1 MHNRKNYAA
10 ESEAIMCQLLGMN
23 CATPTDITFSFRGFS
38 QRAGIT
44 SDHCDGFGIA
54 FFEDKA
60 CRLFVDNQSAV
71 ESPIAELIRNYP
83 IKSRNVIAHIR
94 KATQGKINL
103 ENSHPFSREL
113 WGRQWIF
120 AHNGDLHDFNPH
132 LSGRFS
138 PVGNTDSELAF
149 CYLLEQF
156 VLRFGYHEPSLEQ
169 IFELLVE
176 ISPQIAEHG
185 TFNFC
190 LSNGQALFAYNIT
203 KLHWLVREY
212 PFKPAQLIDLDV
224 EVDFSQVTTP
234 EDRVAVITT
243 EPLTQN
249 ETWSAFKP
257 GEMILFKDGQ
267 PIQHKITV
275 VERLEREEVN
285 PSLKRITRADQY

>member
-1 MHNRKNYAA
+1 
-10 ESEAIMCQLLGMN
+10 MN

-60 CRLFVDNQSAV
+60 CRLFADNQSAV
-71 ESPIAELIRNYP
+71 ESPIAEFIRNYP

-120 AHNGDLHDFNPH
+120 AHNGDLHNFKPE
-132 LSGRFS
+132 LVGRFT

-149 CYLLEQF
+149 CYLLEQL
-156 VLRFGYHEPSLEQ
+156 VKRFGYVEPTLDQ
-169 IFELLVE
+169 VFDVLLE

-190 LSNGQALFAYNIT
+190 LSNGQALFAYAIT
-203 KLHWLVREY
+203 KLHWLVREF
-212 PFKPAQLIDLDV
+212 PFQPAQLIDLDV
-224 EVDFSQVTTP
+224 EVDFSELTTP

-249 ETWSAFKP
+249 EVWTAFQA
-257 GEMILFKDGQ
+257 GEMILFQHGR
-267 PIQHKITV
+267 PIRQGLTQV
-275 VERLEREEVN
+275 ARLEREKHD
-285 PSLKRITRADQY
+285 PSLKRITKADQY

>member
-1 MHNRKNYAA
+1 
-10 ESEAIMCQLLGMN
+10 MCQLLGMN

-44 SDHCDGFGIA
+44 SDHSDGFGIA

-71 ESPIAELIRNYP
+71 ESPIAELVRNYP

-120 AHNGDLHDFNPH
+120 AHNGDLHGFFPE
-132 LSGRFS
+132 LSGRFT
-138 PVGNTDSELAF
+138 PVGNTDSERAF
-149 CYLLEQF
+149 CYLLDQL
-156 VLRFGYHEPSLEQ
+156 VKRFGYDEPKLDQ
-169 IFELLVE
+169 VFDLLVE
-176 ISPQIAEHG
+176 ISPGIAEHG

-190 LSNGQALFAYNIT
+190 LSNGQALFTYATT

-212 PFKPAQLIDLDV
+212 PFKPAQLIDIDV

-249 ETWSAFKP
+249 EVWTPFQP
-257 GEMILFKDGQ
+257 GEMILFRDGNNIRSQ
-267 PIQHKITV
+267 LTR
-275 VERLEREEVN
+275 VERLERERLD
-285 PSLKRITRADQY
+285 PSLKRVTRADQY

>member
-1 MHNRKNYAA
+1 
-10 ESEAIMCQLLGMN
+10 MCQLLGMN

-44 SDHCDGFGIA
+44 SDHADGFGIA

-71 ESPIAELIRNYP
+71 ESPIAELVRNYP

-120 AHNGDLHDFNPH
+120 AHNGDLHEYFPV
-132 LSGRFS
+132 LSGRFT
-138 PVGNTDSELAF
+138 PVGNTDSERAF
-149 CYLLEQF
+149 CYLLDQL
-156 VLRFGYHEPSLEQ
+156 VKRFGYDEPSLDQ
-169 IFELLVE
+169 VFELLAEV
-176 ISPQIAEHG
+176 SPTIAEHG

-190 LSNGQALFAYNIT
+190 LSNGQALFSYAIT

-212 PFKPAQLIDLDV
+212 PFRPAQLIDIDV

-234 EDRVAVITT
+234 KDRVAVITT
-243 EPLTQN
+243 EPLTHN
-249 ETWSAFKP
+249 EEWTAFQP
-257 GEMILFKDGQ
+257 GEMILFKEGAKFRSQLTRVD
-267 PIQHKITV
+267 
-275 VERLEREEVN
+275 RLERERLD
-285 PSLKRITRADQY
+285 PSLKRVTKADLY

>member
-1 MHNRKNYAA
+1 
-10 ESEAIMCQLLGMN
+10 MCQLLGMN

-44 SDHCDGFGIA
+44 SDHSDGFGIA

-60 CRLFVDNQSAV
+60 CRLFVDNESAV
-71 ESPIAELIRNYP
+71 KSPIAELIRNYP

-103 ENSHPFSREL
+103 ENSHPFIREL

-120 AHNGDLHDFNPH
+120 AHNGDLHDFHPE
-132 LSGRFS
+132 LSGRYT
-138 PVGNTDSELAF
+138 PVGNTDSERSF
-149 CYLLEQF
+149 CYLLDQL
-156 VLRFGYHEPSLEQ
+156 VACFGYKEPCIDE
-169 IFELLVE
+169 IFDVLIG
-176 ISPQIAEHG
+176 ISPKIAEHG

-190 LSNGQALFAYNIT
+190 LSNGQALFSYAVT

-249 ETWSAFKP
+249 EQWTAFQP
-257 GEMILFKDGQ
+257 GEMILFQNGQ
-267 PIQHKITV
+267 PIKSQLTWID
-275 VERLEREEVN
+275 RLERERLN
-285 PSLKRITRADQY
+285 PELKRVTKADQY

>member
-1 MHNRKNYAA
+1 
-10 ESEAIMCQLLGMN
+10 MCQLLGMN
-23 CATPTDITFSFRGFS
+23 CATPTDVTFSFRGFS

-120 AHNGDLHDFNPH
+120 AHNGDLHDFNPT
-132 LSGRFS
+132 LSGRFT
-138 PVGNTDSELAF
+138 PVGNTDSERAF
-149 CYLLEQF
+149 CYLLDQL
-156 VLRFGYHEPSLEQ
+156 VLKFGYHEPKLDQ
-169 IFELLVE
+169 IFDLLAD
-176 ISPQIAEHG
+176 ISPKIAEHG

-190 LSNGQALFAYNIT
+190 LSNGQALFSYAIT

-249 ETWSAFKP
+249 ETWTAFVP
-257 GEMILFKDGQ
+257 GEMILFQDGRPVRKQ
-267 PIQHKITV
+267 QTH
-275 VERLEREEVN
+275 VERLERERLN
-285 PSLKRITRADQY
+285 PALKRITKADQY

>member
-1 MHNRKNYAA
+1 
-10 ESEAIMCQLLGMN
+10 MCQLLGMN
-23 CATPTDITFSFRGFS
+23 CATPTDVTFSFRGFS

-120 AHNGDLHDFNPH
+120 AHNGDLHDFNPT
-132 LSGRFS
+132 LSGRFT
-138 PVGNTDSELAF
+138 PVGNTDSERAF
-149 CYLLEQF
+149 CYLLDQL
-156 VLRFGYHEPSLEQ
+156 VLKFGYHEPKLDQ
-169 IFELLVE
+169 VFDLLAEV
-176 ISPQIAEHG
+176 SPKIAEHG

-190 LSNGQALFAYNIT
+190 LSNGQALFTYAIT

-249 ETWSAFKP
+249 ETWTAFVP
-257 GEMILFKDGQ
+257 GEMILFQDGRPVRKQ
-267 PIQHKITV
+267 QTY
-275 VERLEREEVN
+275 VERLERERLN
-285 PSLKRITRADQY
+285 PALKRITKADQY

>member
-1 MHNRKNYAA
+1 
-10 ESEAIMCQLLGMN
+10 MCQLLGMN

-44 SDHCDGFGIA
+44 SDHSDGFGIA

-71 ESPIAELIRNYP
+71 ESPIAELVRNYP

-120 AHNGDLHDFNPH
+120 AHNGDLKDFIPE
-132 LSGRFS
+132 LSGRFT
-138 PVGNTDSELAF
+138 PVGNTDSERAF
-149 CYLLEQF
+149 CYLLDQL
-156 VLRFGYHEPSLEQ
+156 VKRFGYDEPKLDQ
-169 IFELLVE
+169 VFDLLAE
-176 ISPQIAEHG
+176 ISPSIAEHG

-190 LSNGQALFAYNIT
+190 LSNGQALFTYATT

-212 PFKPAQLIDLDV
+212 PFKPAQLIDIEV

-249 ETWSAFKP
+249 EEWTVFQE
-257 GEMILFKDGQ
+257 GEMILFRDGAKYRSQ
-267 PIQHKITV
+267 LTHV
-275 VERLEREEVN
+275 ARLERERLD
-285 PSLKRITRADQY
+285 PSLKRVTKADLY

>member
-1 MHNRKNYAA
+1 
-10 ESEAIMCQLLGMN
+10 MCQLLGMN

-44 SDHCDGFGIA
+44 SDHSDGFGIA

-71 ESPIAELIRNYP
+71 ESPIAELVRNYP

-120 AHNGDLHDFNPH
+120 AHNGDLKDFLPE
-132 LSGRFS
+132 LSGRFT
-138 PVGNTDSELAF
+138 PVGNTDSERAF
-149 CYLLEQF
+149 CYLLDQL
-156 VLRFGYHEPSLEQ
+156 VKRFGYDEPKLDQ
-169 IFELLVE
+169 VFDLLAD
-176 ISPQIAEHG
+176 ISPSIAEHG

-190 LSNGQALFAYNIT
+190 LSNGQALFTYATT
-203 KLHWLVREY
+203 KLHWLVRKY
-212 PFKPAQLIDLDV
+212 PFKPAQLIDIEV

-249 ETWSAFKP
+249 EEWTAFQE
-257 GEMILFKDGQ
+257 GEMILFRDGAKYRSQ
-267 PIQHKITV
+267 LTHV
-275 VERLEREEVN
+275 ARLERERLD
-285 PSLKRITRADQY
+285 PSLKRVTKADLY

>member
-1 MHNRKNYAA
+1 
-10 ESEAIMCQLLGMN
+10 MN

-71 ESPIAELIRNYP
+71 ESPIAELVRNYP

-103 ENSHPFSREL
+103 ENSHPFMREL

-120 AHNGDLHDFNPH
+120 AHNGDLLDFDPPLTGH
-132 LSGRFS
+132 FT
-138 PVGNTDSELAF
+138 PIGNTDSERAF
-149 CYLLEQF
+149 CFLLDQL
-156 VLRFGYHEPSLEQ
+156 VAKFGYVEPSLTQ
-169 IFELLVE
+169 VFELLLE
-176 ISPQIAEHG
+176 IAPKIAEHG

-190 LSNGQALFAYNIT
+190 LSNGQALFSYAIT

-249 ETWSAFKP
+249 EVWQAFQP
-257 GEMILFKDGQ
+257 GEMILFQYGQ
-267 PIQHKITV
+267 PIQRAFTQ
-275 VERLEREEVN
+275 VERLVREQAN
-285 PSLKRITRADQY
+285 PTLKRMTRADQY

>member
-1 MHNRKNYAA
+1 
-10 ESEAIMCQLLGMN
+10 MCQLLGMN

-120 AHNGDLHDFNPH
+120 AHNGDLHDFDPP
-132 LSGRFS
+132 LSGRFT
-138 PVGNTDSELAF
+138 PVGNTDSERAF
-149 CYLLEQF
+149 CYLLDQL
-156 VLRFGYHEPSLEQ
+156 VQRFGYHEPALAQ
-169 IFELLVE
+169 IFDLLVE
-176 ISPQIAEHG
+176 ISPSIAEHG

-249 ETWSAFKP
+249 ETWCAFKP

-267 PIQHKITV
+267 PIQNKITFIQ
-275 VERLEREEVN
+275 RLERERIN
-285 PSLKRITRADQY
+285 PSLKRITKADQY

>member
-1 MHNRKNYAA
+1 
-10 ESEAIMCQLLGMN
+10 MCQLLGMN

-44 SDHCDGFGIA
+44 SDHSDGFGIA

-71 ESPIAELIRNYP
+71 ESPIAELVRNYP

-113 WGRQWIF
+113 WGREWIF
-120 AHNGDLHDFNPH
+120 AHNGDLKDFLPE
-132 LSGRFS
+132 LSGRFT
-138 PVGNTDSELAF
+138 PVGNTDSERAF
-149 CYLLEQF
+149 CYLLDQL
-156 VLRFGYHEPSLEQ
+156 VKRFGYDEPKLDQ
-169 IFELLVE
+169 VFDLLAD
-176 ISPQIAEHG
+176 ISPSIAEHG

-190 LSNGQALFAYNIT
+190 LSNGQALFTYATT

-212 PFKPAQLIDLDV
+212 PFMPAQLIDIEV
-224 EVDFSQVTTP
+224 EGDFSQVTTP

-249 ETWSAFKP
+249 EEWTAFQE
-257 GEMILFKDGQ
+257 GEMILFRDGAKYRSQ
-267 PIQHKITV
+267 LTHV
-275 VERLEREEVN
+275 ARLERERLD
-285 PSLKRITRADQY
+285 PSLKRVTKADLY

>member
-1 MHNRKNYAA
+1 
-10 ESEAIMCQLLGMN
+10 MCQLLGMN
-23 CATPTDITFSFRGFS
+23 CATPTDVTFSFRGFS

-71 ESPIAELIRNYP
+71 ESPIAELVRNYP

-94 KATQGKINL
+94 KATQGKITL

-120 AHNGDLHDFNPH
+120 AHNGDLHGFNPT
-132 LSGRFS
+132 LSGRFT
-138 PVGNTDSELAF
+138 PVGNTDSERAF
-149 CYLLEQF
+149 CFLLDQL
-156 VLRFGYHEPSLEQ
+156 VLKFGYHEPKLDQ
-169 IFELLVE
+169 IFDVLAEV
-176 ISPQIAEHG
+176 SPKIAEHG

-190 LSNGQALFAYNIT
+190 LSNGQALFTYAIT

-249 ETWSAFKP
+249 EVWTAFEP
-257 GEMILFKDGQ
+257 GEMILFQDGR
-267 PIQHKITV
+267 PIRNQLTQI
-275 VERLEREEVN
+275 ERLERERLN
-285 PSLKRITRADQY
+285 PELKRITRADQY

>member
-1 MHNRKNYAA
+1 
-10 ESEAIMCQLLGMN
+10 MCQLLGMN

-71 ESPIAELIRNYP
+71 ESPIAELVRNYP

-103 ENSHPFSREL
+103 ENSHPFMREL

-120 AHNGDLHDFNPH
+120 AHNGDLHGFEPT
-132 LSGRFS
+132 LSGRFT
-138 PVGNTDSELAF
+138 PIGNTDSERSF
-149 CYLLEQF
+149 CYLLDQL
-156 VLRFGYHEPSLEQ
+156 VQKFGYEEPTLDQVFDLLLE
-169 IFELLVE
+169 L
-176 ISPQIAEHG
+176 SPKIAEHG

-190 LSNGQALFAYNIT
+190 LSNGQALFSYAVT

-212 PFKPAQLIDLDV
+212 PFQPAQLIDIDV

-249 ETWSAFKP
+249 ETWLAYAP
-257 GEMILFKDGQ
+257 GEMILFQHGQ
-267 PIQHKITV
+267 PIRHELTYI
-275 VERLEREEVN
+275 ERLERERLN
-285 PSLKRITRADQY
+285 PELKRITKADQY

>member
-1 MHNRKNYAA
+1 
-10 ESEAIMCQLLGMN
+10 MCQLLGMN

-44 SDHCDGFGIA
+44 SDHSDGFGIA

-71 ESPIAELIRNYP
+71 ESPIAEFVRNYP

-94 KATQGKINL
+94 KATQGKITL
-103 ENSHPFSREL
+103 ENSHPFIREL

-120 AHNGDLHDFNPH
+120 AHNGDLHDFHPR
-132 LSGRFS
+132 LSGQFT

-149 CYLLEQF
+149 CYLLEHLVQKF
-156 VLRFGYHEPSLEQ
+156 SYVEPSVQDVFHALE
-169 IFELLVE
+169 E
-176 ISPQIAEHG
+176 ISPTIAEHG

-190 LSNGQALFAYNIT
+190 LSNGQALYSYATT
-203 KLHWLVREY
+203 KLHWIVREY
-212 PFKPAQLIDLDV
+212 PFQPARLIDIDV

-243 EPLTQN
+243 EPLTDN
-249 ETWSAFKP
+249 EAWFAYTP
-257 GEMILFKDGQ
+257 GEMILFQDGK
-267 PIQHKITV
+267 PTLRTITH
-275 VERLEREEVN
+275 VERLVREARD
-285 PSLKRITRADQY
+285 PSLKRVTRADQY

>member
-1 MHNRKNYAA
+1 
-10 ESEAIMCQLLGMN
+10 MCQLLGMN

-44 SDHCDGFGIA
+44 SDHSDGFGIA

-71 ESPIAELIRNYP
+71 ESPIAELVRNYP

-120 AHNGDLHDFNPH
+120 AHNGDLKDFLPE
-132 LSGRFS
+132 LSGRFT
-138 PVGNTDSELAF
+138 PVGNTDSERAF
-149 CYLLEQF
+149 CYLLDQL
-156 VLRFGYHEPSLEQ
+156 VKHFGYDEPKLDQ
-169 IFELLVE
+169 IFDLLAE
-176 ISPQIAEHG
+176 ISPSIAEHG

-190 LSNGQALFAYNIT
+190 LSNGQALFTYATT

-212 PFKPAQLIDLDV
+212 PFKPAQLIDIEV

-249 ETWSAFKP
+249 EEWTAFQE
-257 GEMILFKDGQ
+257 GEMILFRDGAKYCSQ
-267 PIQHKITV
+267 LTHV
-275 VERLEREEVN
+275 ARLERERLD
-285 PSLKRITRADQY
+285 PSLKRVTKADLY

>member
-1 MHNRKNYAA
+1 
-10 ESEAIMCQLLGMN
+10 MCQLLGMN

-38 QRAGIT
+38 QRAGVT

-60 CRLFVDNQSAV
+60 CRLFADNQSAV
-71 ESPIAELIRNYP
+71 ESPIAEFIRNYP

-120 AHNGDLHDFNPH
+120 AHNGDLHNFKPE
-132 LSGRFS
+132 LVGRFT

-149 CYLLEQF
+149 CYLLEQL
-156 VLRFGYHEPSLEQ
+156 VKRFGYVEPTLDQ
-169 IFELLVE
+169 VFDVLLE

-190 LSNGQALFAYNIT
+190 LSNGQALFAYAIT
-203 KLHWLVREY
+203 KLHWLVREF
-212 PFKPAQLIDLDV
+212 PFQPAQLIDLDV
-224 EVDFSQVTTP
+224 EVDFSELTTP

-249 ETWSAFKP
+249 EVWTAFQA
-257 GEMILFKDGQ
+257 GEMILFQHGR
-267 PIQHKITV
+267 PIRQGLTQV
-275 VERLEREEVN
+275 ARLEREKHD
-285 PSLKRITRADQY
+285 PSLKRITKADQY

>member
-1 MHNRKNYAA
+1 MK
-10 ESEAIMCQLLGMN
+10 IMCQLLGMN

-44 SDHCDGFGIA
+44 SDHSDGFGIA

-71 ESPIAELIRNYP
+71 ESPIAELVRNYP

-120 AHNGDLHDFNPH
+120 AHNGDLKDFLPEP
-132 LSGRFS
+132 SGRFT
-138 PVGNTDSELAF
+138 PVGNTDSERAF
-149 CYLLEQF
+149 CYLLDQL
-156 VLRFGYHEPSLEQ
+156 VKRFGYDEPKLDQ
-169 IFELLVE
+169 VFDLLTD
-176 ISPQIAEHG
+176 ISPSIAEHG

-190 LSNGQALFAYNIT
+190 LSNGQALFTYATT

-212 PFKPAQLIDLDV
+212 PFKPAQLIDIEV

-249 ETWSAFKP
+249 EEWTAFQE
-257 GEMILFKDGQ
+257 GEMILFRDGAKYRSQ
-267 PIQHKITV
+267 LTHV
-275 VERLEREEVN
+275 ARLERERLD
-285 PSLKRITRADQY
+285 PSLKRVTKADLY

>member
-1 MHNRKNYAA
+1 
-10 ESEAIMCQLLGMN
+10 MCQLLGMN

-44 SDHCDGFGIA
+44 SDHSDGFGIA

-71 ESPIAELIRNYP
+71 ESPIAEFVRNYP

-94 KATQGKINL
+94 KATQGKITL
-103 ENSHPFSREL
+103 ENSHPFIREL

-120 AHNGDLHDFNPH
+120 AHNGDLHDFHPR
-132 LSGRFS
+132 LSGQFT

-149 CYLLEQF
+149 CYLLEHLVQK
-156 VLRFGYHEPSLEQ
+156 FGYVEPSVQDVFHALE
-169 IFELLVE
+169 E
-176 ISPQIAEHG
+176 ISPTIAEHG

-190 LSNGQALFAYNIT
+190 LSNGQALYSYATT
-203 KLHWLVREY
+203 KLHWIVREY
-212 PFKPAQLIDLDV
+212 PFQPARLIDIDV

-243 EPLTQN
+243 EPLTDN
-249 ETWSAFKP
+249 EAWFAYTP
-257 GEMILFKDGQ
+257 GEMILFQDGK
-267 PIQHKITV
+267 PTLRTITH
-275 VERLEREEVN
+275 VERLVREARD
-285 PSLKRITRADQY
+285 PSLKRVTRADQY

>member
-1 MHNRKNYAA
+1 
-10 ESEAIMCQLLGMN
+10 MCQLLGMN
-23 CATPTDITFSFRGFS
+23 CATPTDVTFSFRGFS

-71 ESPIAELIRNYP
+71 ESPIAELVRNYP

-94 KATQGKINL
+94 KATQGKISL

-120 AHNGDLHDFNPH
+120 AHNGDLHGFNPS
-132 LSGRFS
+132 LSGRFT
-138 PVGNTDSELAF
+138 PVGNTDSERAF
-149 CYLLEQF
+149 CFLLDQL
-156 VLRFGYHEPSLEQ
+156 VNKFGYHEPKLEQ
-169 IFELLVE
+169 IFALLAEV
-176 ISPQIAEHG
+176 SPKIAEHG

-190 LSNGQALFAYNIT
+190 LSNGQALFTYAIT

-249 ETWSAFKP
+249 EKWTAFEP
-257 GEMILFKDGQ
+257 SEMILFQYGQ
-267 PIQHKITV
+267 PILKQQTH
-275 VERLEREEVN
+275 VERLEREKLN
-285 PSLKRITRADQY
+285 PALKRITKADQY

>member
-1 MHNRKNYAA
+1 
-10 ESEAIMCQLLGMN
+10 MCQLLGMN

-71 ESPIAELIRNYP
+71 ESPIAEFIRNYP

-94 KATQGKINL
+94 KATQGKITL
-103 ENSHPFSREL
+103 ENSHPFIREL

-120 AHNGDLHDFNPH
+120 AHNGDLHGFQPE
-132 LSGRFS
+132 LSGRFI
-138 PVGNTDSELAF
+138 PVGNTDSEHSF
-149 CYLLEQF
+149 CYLLDQF
-156 VLRFGYHEPSLEQ
+156 VERFGYQEPTLDQ
-169 IFELLVE
+169 IFDLLLEL
-176 ISPQIAEHG
+176 SPQIAEYG

-190 LSNGQALFAYNIT
+190 LSNGQALFSYAVT

-249 ETWSAFKP
+249 EQWTAYTP
-257 GEMILFKDGQ
+257 GEMILFRHGEAIRKAWTH
-267 PIQHKITV
+267 I
-275 VERLEREEVN
+275 ERLERERLN
-285 PSLKRITRADQY
+285 PALKRITKADQY

>member
-1 MHNRKNYAA
+1 MK
-10 ESEAIMCQLLGMN
+10 IMCQLLGMN

-44 SDHCDGFGIA
+44 SDHSDGFGIA

-71 ESPIAELIRNYP
+71 ESPIAELVRNYP

-120 AHNGDLHDFNPH
+120 AHNGDLKDFLPE
-132 LSGRFS
+132 LSGRFT
-138 PVGNTDSELAF
+138 PVGNTDSERAF
-149 CYLLEQF
+149 CYLLDQL
-156 VLRFGYHEPSLEQ
+156 VKCFGYDEPKLDQ
-169 IFELLVE
+169 VFDLLAD
-176 ISPQIAEHG
+176 ISPSIAEHG

-190 LSNGQALFAYNIT
+190 LSNGQALFTYATT

-212 PFKPAQLIDLDV
+212 PFKPAQLIDIEV

-249 ETWSAFKP
+249 EEWTAFQE
-257 GEMILFKDGQ
+257 GEMILFRDGAKYRSQ
-267 PIQHKITV
+267 LTHV
-275 VERLEREEVN
+275 ARLERERLD
-285 PSLKRITRADQY
+285 PSLKRVTKADLY

>member
-1 MHNRKNYAA
+1 
-10 ESEAIMCQLLGMN
+10 MCQLLGMN

-60 CRLFVDNQSAV
+60 CRLFADNQSAV
-71 ESPIAELIRNYP
+71 ESPIAEFIRNYP

-94 KATQGKINL
+94 KATQGKFNL

-120 AHNGDLHDFNPH
+120 AHNGDLHNFKPE
-132 LSGRFS
+132 LVGRFT

-149 CYLLEQF
+149 CYLLEQL
-156 VLRFGYHEPSLEQ
+156 VKRFGYVEPTLDQ
-169 IFELLVE
+169 VFDVLLE

-190 LSNGQALFAYNIT
+190 LSNGQALFAYAIT
-203 KLHWLVREY
+203 KLHWLVREF
-212 PFKPAQLIDLDV
+212 PFQPAQLIDLDV
-224 EVDFSQVTTP
+224 EVDFSELTTP

-249 ETWSAFKP
+249 EVWTAFQA
-257 GEMILFKDGQ
+257 GEMILFQHGR
-267 PIQHKITV
+267 PIRQGLTQV
-275 VERLEREEVN
+275 ARLEREKHD
-285 PSLKRITRADQY
+285 PSLKRITKADQY

>member
-1 MHNRKNYAA
+1 
-10 ESEAIMCQLLGMN
+10 MCQLLGMN

-44 SDHCDGFGIA
+44 SDHSDGFGIA

-103 ENSHPFSREL
+103 ENSHPFIREL

-120 AHNGDLHDFNPH
+120 AHNGDLHDFNPE
-132 LSGRFS
+132 LSGRYT
-138 PVGNTDSELAF
+138 PVGNTDSERSF
-149 CYLLEQF
+149 CYLLDQL
-156 VLRFGYHEPSLEQ
+156 VARFGYKEPCIDE
-169 IFELLVE
+169 IFEVLIE
-176 ISPQIAEHG
+176 ISPKIAEHG

-190 LSNGQALFAYNIT
+190 LSNGQALFSYAVT

-249 ETWSAFKP
+249 EQWTAFKP
-257 GEMILFKDGQ
+257 GEMILFKNGQ
-267 PIQHKITV
+267 PIKSQLTWI
-275 VERLEREEVN
+275 ERLERERLN
-285 PSLKRITRADQY
+285 PELKRVTKADQY

>member
-1 MHNRKNYAA
+1 
-10 ESEAIMCQLLGMN
+10 MN
-23 CATPTDITFSFRGFS
+23 CATPTDVTFSFRGFS

-120 AHNGDLHDFNPH
+120 AHNGDLHDFNPT
-132 LSGRFS
+132 LSGRFT
-138 PVGNTDSELAF
+138 PVGNTDSERAF
-149 CYLLEQF
+149 CYLLDQL
-156 VLRFGYHEPSLEQ
+156 VLKFGYHEPKLDQ
-169 IFELLVE
+169 VFDLLAEV
-176 ISPQIAEHG
+176 SPKIAEHG

-190 LSNGQALFAYNIT
+190 LSNGQALFTYAIT

-249 ETWSAFKP
+249 ETWNAFVP
-257 GEMILFKDGQ
+257 GEMILFQDGRPVRKQ
-267 PIQHKITV
+267 QTH
-275 VERLEREEVN
+275 VERLERERLN
-285 PSLKRITRADQY
+285 PALKRITKADQY

>member
-1 MHNRKNYAA
+1 
-10 ESEAIMCQLLGMN
+10 MCQLLGMN

-120 AHNGDLHDFNPH
+120 AHNGDLHDFNPE
-132 LSGRFS
+132 LVGRFT
-138 PVGNTDSELAF
+138 PVGNTDSERAF
-149 CYLLEQF
+149 CYLLEQL
-156 VLRFGYHEPSLEQ
+156 VVRFGYNEPSLDD
-169 IFELLVE
+169 IFKVLEEL
-176 ISPQIAEHG
+176 SPQIAEYG

-190 LSNGQALFAYNIT
+190 LSNGQALFSYATT

-249 ETWSAFKP
+249 ETWTAFKA
-257 GEMILFKDGQ
+257 GEMILFKEGQ
-267 PIQHKITV
+267 PIKNTITPIQ
-275 VERLEREEVN
+275 RLIREAEN
-285 PSLKRITRADQY
+285 PSLKRVTRADQY

>member
-1 MHNRKNYAA
+1 
-10 ESEAIMCQLLGMN
+10 MCQLLGMN
-23 CATPTDITFSFRGFS
+23 CATPTDVTFSFRGFS

-71 ESPIAELIRNYP
+71 ESPIAELVRNYP

-94 KATQGKINL
+94 KATQGKITL

-120 AHNGDLHDFNPH
+120 AHNGDLHGFNPA
-132 LSGRFS
+132 LSGRFT
-138 PVGNTDSELAF
+138 PVGNTDSERAF
-149 CYLLEQF
+149 CFLLDQL
-156 VLRFGYHEPSLEQ
+156 VLKFGYHEPKLDQ
-169 IFELLVE
+169 IFDLLAEV
-176 ISPQIAEHG
+176 SPKIAEHG

-190 LSNGQALFAYNIT
+190 LSNGQALFTYAIT

-249 ETWSAFKP
+249 EVWTAFEP
-257 GEMILFKDGQ
+257 GEMILFQDGR
-267 PIQHKITV
+267 PIRNQLTQI
-275 VERLEREEVN
+275 ERLERERLN
-285 PSLKRITRADQY
+285 PELKRITRADQY

>member
-1 MHNRKNYAA
+1 
-10 ESEAIMCQLLGMN
+10 MN

-44 SDHCDGFGIA
+44 SDHADGFGIA

-120 AHNGDLHDFNPH
+120 AHNGDLHNFFPE
-132 LSGRFS
+132 LSGRFT
-138 PVGNTDSELAF
+138 PVGNTDSERAF
-149 CYLLEQF
+149 CYLLDQL
-156 VLRFGYHEPSLEQ
+156 VKRFGYHEPKQDQ
-169 IFELLVE
+169 IFDLLTE
-176 ISPQIAEHG
+176 ISPSIAEHG

-190 LSNGQALFAYNIT
+190 LSNGQALFTYAIT

-212 PFKPAQLIDLDV
+212 PFKPAQLVDIEV

-249 ETWSAFKP
+249 EEWTAFQP
-257 GEMILFKDGQ
+257 GEMILF
-267 PIQHKITV
+267 QHGAKVRSQLTH
-275 VERLEREEVN
+275 VERLKREQLD
-285 PSLKRITRADQY
+285 PSLKRVTRADQY

>member
-1 MHNRKNYAA
+1 
-10 ESEAIMCQLLGMN
+10 MCQLLGMN

-44 SDHCDGFGIA
+44 SDHVDGFGIA

-103 ENSHPFSREL
+103 ENSHPFMREL

-120 AHNGDLHDFNPH
+120 AHNGDLHDFHPV
-132 LSGRFS
+132 LSGRYT
-138 PVGNTDSELAF
+138 PVGNTDSERSF
-149 CYLLEQF
+149 CYLLDQLI
-156 VLRFGYHEPSLEQ
+156 LRFGFKEPTLAE
-169 IFELLVE
+169 IFAVLVE

-190 LSNGQALFAYNIT
+190 LSNGQALFSYAVT

-234 EDRVAVITT
+234 EDRVAIITT

-249 ETWSAFKP
+249 EQWIAYRP
-257 GEMILFKDGQ
+257 YEMILFQDGQ
-267 PIQHKITV
+267 PILQQNTIIA
-275 VERLEREEVN
+275 RLQREHLD
-285 PSLKRITRADQY
+285 PSLKRITKADQY

>member
-1 MHNRKNYAA
+1 
-10 ESEAIMCQLLGMN
+10 MCQLLGMN
-23 CATPTDITFSFRGFS
+23 CATPTDVTFSFRGFS

-120 AHNGDLHDFNPH
+120 AHNGDLHDFNPT
-132 LSGRFS
+132 LSGRFT
-138 PVGNTDSELAF
+138 PVGNTDSERAF
-149 CYLLEQF
+149 CYLLDQL
-156 VLRFGYHEPSLEQ
+156 VLKFGYHEPKLDQ
-169 IFELLVE
+169 VFDLLAEV
-176 ISPQIAEHG
+176 SPKIAEHG

-190 LSNGQALFAYNIT
+190 LSNGQALFTYAIT

-249 ETWSAFKP
+249 ETWTAFIP
-257 GEMILFKDGQ
+257 GEMILFQDGRPVRKQ
-267 PIQHKITV
+267 QTH
-275 VERLEREEVN
+275 VERLERERLN
-285 PSLKRITRADQY
+285 PALKRITKADQY